1 MLVINYSLIEG
12 LLCLYGVTI
21 VFYFFIKKYTTNK
34 KYNLKKI
41 LFAFVGI
48 FFLENV
54 QLCLAVIS
62 QIVMD
67 SGADINSK
75 ILIKINIITYVV
87 LALNVVIRAMLIFFF
102 RVGVCGNKYGKLLW
116 GGGIFILI
124 IHDLCGVIE
133 MNVLILMSAIIVCV
147 INRKIK
153 GIKIIEDKQK
163 INNDLKKD
171 Y

>member
-21 VFYFFIKKYTTNK
+21 VFYFFIKKHTTNK

-102 RVGVCGNKYGKLLW
+102 QGRSL
-116 GGGIFILI
+116 
-124 IHDLCGVIE
+124 
-133 MNVLILMSAIIVCV
+133 
-147 INRKIK
+147 RK
-153 GIKIIEDKQK
+153 
-163 INNDLKKD
+163 
-171 Y
+171 